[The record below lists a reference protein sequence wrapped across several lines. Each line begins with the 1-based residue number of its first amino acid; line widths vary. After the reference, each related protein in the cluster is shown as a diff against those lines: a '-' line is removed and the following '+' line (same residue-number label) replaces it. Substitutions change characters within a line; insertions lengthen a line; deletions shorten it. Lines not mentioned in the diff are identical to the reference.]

1 MSKRTCPG
9 CGLRHDKKRCPQCYF
24 EPFDAEEVPKVR
36 CTQIPARRPS
46 LPSRTMPVGG
56 YRSPRSRRHTG
67 HFSALRAVCA
77 VILVV
82 ISMTAVLF
90 VAMEDALSDFSLAV
104 REPEPIPLPE
114 SGTTLYDS
122 DGIRVI
128 LGWDGGEITGD
139 IPVFLENNSSRD
151 VYACTEGVS
160 VNGCMVEDVFFYC
173 EAPKNTTAMSQLWID
188 TAYLKTLG
196 IDTIQDITL
205 RLIVVDGKDYI
216 QLNAPED
223 YHTLLGSG
231 GSGEAPLVSGQL
243 LYQSEALTLVYQGA
257 GKDAYGEWQLRFYLQ
272 NHSGEVVDVFTSE
285 LYINGEETAQY
296 LYQQLFPNTWAVLDR
311 EIYRDERLQLTAP
324 EDIQSLKFDLNIS
337 RYGDTYAQETVSV
350 SVTID

>member
-1 MSKRTCPG
+1 MAKTTCPG

-36 CTQIPARRPS
+36 HTHIPARRPPQ
-46 LPSRTMPVGG
+46 PSRAVPLGG
-56 YRSPRSRRHTG
+56 YRSPRSRKRTG

-82 ISMTAVLF
+82 ISMTSVLF

-104 REPEPIPLPE
+104 RETEPIPLPE

-160 VNGCMVEDVFFYC
+160 VNGCMVDDVFFYC
-173 EAPKNTTAMSQLWID
+173 EAKENTTAMSQLWID

-196 IDTIQDITL
+196 IHTVQDITL
-205 RLIVVDGKDYI
+205 QLSIVDGKDYI

-223 YHTLLGSG
+223 YHTFGPG

-272 NHSGEVVDVFTSE
+272 NHSSEVLDVSTSE
-285 LYINGEETAQY
+285 LYINDEETAQY

-311 EIYRDERLQLTAP
+311 EIYRGEQLQLTAP
-324 EDIQSLKFDLNIS
+324 EDIRTLEFDLIIS
-337 RYGDTYAQETVSV
+337 QYGDTYAQEMVPVSV
-350 SVTID
+350 NID